1 MAYAFNIYS
10 AGSSQTDYTIAF
22 PYIKEEHVKVY
33 VNFVDTSFTFHNATT
48 ARLSSAPAS
57 GTRVEVRRV
66 TPPSAVLVDYADGST
81 LTASDLDTSN
91 LQHLYLAQEE
101 KDNNEKGLSIS
112 ATTGLPTL
120 NSQRLTNVADPT
132 GAQDAVTK
140 AYLERTGSITSTQI
154 ANGTIVNDDIANTT
168 ITAAKIVNDTI
179 TGTQIAANAIGPSE
193 LSANS
198 VGSSELADDAVDR
211 AAILNDAVNGDKIA
225 DDSIN
230 SEHYVDASIDHQHLS
245 NDCIDGDNIQ
255 DDVVN
260 SEHVAAG
267 SLDNEHYAAGSITSD
282 KLNAATVVTA
292 SEQAAASAN
301 DTSFFTTSASDARY
315 FNISSGDT
323 IKDGQSFP
331 DNDTTIATTAAIN
344 DRIID
349 LIEEVGGFVPLVSE
363 ATFPAANP
371 DINNGPGTI
380 ISVGTLSTTYTPSSG
395 TCTIPDSTLT
405 NISGS
410 NVTITDCGSTT
421 LSAGFGILVETTTTL
436 HTYKFHRLVPKA
448 TEVTTVAGI
457 SGNVT
462 TVATNN
468 ANVTTVATNIANIN
482 TVATNNTNITNVGS
496 NISNVNTAATNL
508 ADIENFSDV
517 YQIATSAPTQ
527 RTDSGSLATGDLW
540 FDSSSNKQMMVYDG
554 SAGDGYSAMTPS
566 QATLDDIAVVS
577 GNITYIEDLGLITEA
592 LSTGT
597 GNSIETCADNIT
609 KIQTCHTNIANINTV
624 AADQTDIGAVAGKA
638 TEIGRLGTAAAVA
651 DLAILGTTDVV
662 NDMNLLATTDCIADM
677 ALLGTADCVA
687 DMALLGTADCISDMN
702 ALASADV
709 IADMNTLA
717 TTDIVAD
724 LNKLATTDIVND
736 MNTLATTS
744 NVNNMNTVAGSISN
758 VNTVGG
764 SIADVN
770 RYANEYKIAS
780 SAPGS
785 PSQGDLWYDSSNTVL
800 KYRTA
805 SAWESIAPGIAD
817 VVQDTTPQLGGAL
830 DGQNNNMSN
839 IGTIDGSNL
848 QLDFG
853 TL

>member
-1 MAYAFNIYS
+1 MAYAYNIYS
-10 AGSSQTDYTIAF
+10 AGSSQTDFTIAF
-22 PYIKEEHVKVY
+22 PYIKEEHVNVY

-101 KDNNEKGLSIS
+101 RDNNEKGLSIS
-112 ATTGLPTL
+112 STTGLPTL

-132 GAQDAVTK
+132 AAQDAVTK
-140 AYLERTGSITSTQI
+140 AYLERTGSITTTQI
-154 ANGTIVNDDIANTT
+154 ADLTIVNADIANTT

-198 VGSSELADDAVDR
+198 VGSSELADDAVDT
-211 AAILNDAVNGDKIA
+211 AAIVDDAVNGDKIA
-225 DDSIN
+225 NDSIN

-245 NDCIDGDNIQ
+245 NDCVDADNIQ

-282 KLNAATVVTA
+282 KLDAATVVTN
-292 SEQAAASAN
+292 SEQASATAN
-301 DTSFFTTSASDARY
+301 DTSFFTTSASDSRY

-349 LIEEVGGFVPLVSE
+349 LVDDVGGFVPLVSE
-363 ATFPAANP
+363 ATFPATNP
-371 DINNGPGTI
+371 DVNNGAGTI
-380 ISVGTLSTTYTPSSG
+380 VSVGVLGATYTPSSG
-395 TCTIPDSTLT
+395 TCTIADSTLT

-410 NVTITDCGSTT
+410 NVTITDCGTT
-421 LSAGFGILVETTTTL
+421 VLTAGFGVLVETTTTL
-436 HTYKFHRLVPKA
+436 HTYKFHRLTPKA

-457 SGNVT
+457 SANVT

-468 ANVTTVATNIANIN
+468 ANVTTVATNIANVN
-482 TVATNNTNITNVGS
+482 TVATNNTNVTNVGS
-496 NISNVNTAATNL
+496 NIANVNTAATNL

-517 YQIATSAPTQ
+517 YQIKTSAPTQ

-554 SAGDGYSAMTPS
+554 SSGDGYSAMTPS
-566 QATLDDIAVVS
+566 QSTLDDIAVVS

-597 GNSIETCADNIT
+597 GNSIETCADNIA
-609 KIQTCHTNIANINTV
+609 KIQTCHTNI
-624 AADQTDIGAVAGKA
+624 
-638 TEIGRLGTAAAVA
+638 
-651 DLAILGTTDVV
+651 
-662 NDMNLLATTDCIADM
+662 
-677 ALLGTADCVA
+677 
-687 DMALLGTADCISDMN
+687 
-702 ALASADV
+702 
-709 IADMNTLA
+709 
-717 TTDIVAD
+717 
-724 LNKLATTDIVND
+724 
-736 MNTLATTS
+736 S
-744 NVNNMNTVAGSISN
+744 NVNTVGGAISNVNTVAGSISN

-764 SIADVN
+764 GIADVN
-770 RYANEYKIAS
+770 RYADEYKIAS
-780 SAPGS
+780 SAPSS
-785 PSQGDLWYDSSNTVL
+785 PSAGDLWYDSTNAIL
-800 KYRTA
+800 KYRTS
-805 SAWESIAPGIAD
+805 SAWQSITPGISELSE
-817 VVQDTTPQLGGAL
+817 DTTPQLGGAL

-853 TL
+853 TI